1 MNLSKNAEYTS
12 NLSSDESEGRGHRKR
27 KQKRFSDSE
36 ADGKDVQLCAYC
48 GKFMPNSH
56 TNEIK
61 PSCIDT
67 KSVNVYF
74 SILAQRCYHC
84 LYLFDNKYV

>member
-1 MNLSKNAEYTS
+1 MKVKGGGNEN
-12 NLSSDESEGRGHRKR
+12 G
-27 KQKRFSDSE
+27 
-36 ADGKDVQLCAYC
+36 
-48 GKFMPNSH
+48 
-56 TNEIK
+56 NEIK

-84 LYLFDNKYV
+84 LYLFDNKYVLPSLSSELRLDVYSAFFDKFIAFS